1 MVVISFFQD
10 FFNQLGLLLGFVTKP
25 LREINPDIT
34 LEPFA
39 DLSIMALL
47 SSGLVAT
54 LSVLLAIHL
63 IRLFIGG

>member
-10 FFNQLGLLLGFVTKP
+10 FFNQFGLLLAFVTKP
-25 LREINPDIT
+25 LKEINPDINV
-34 LEPFA
+34 EPFA

-47 SSGLVAT
+47 GSGLVAT